1 VEDEML
7 TQTKRSLVEI
17 LERNKVIPVVESRTQ
32 FLTALTV
39 PGHSVIF
46 IRHCD
51 LFEIKSLCQQAAQ
64 QNYAIYI
71 NVDHINGIYPDIAGL
86 QYLNEQFHIT
96 GIISTSLKVLMLGKV
111 LGLQTVF
118 HIFAADSTGLGS
130 AIEMIDTTSIDL
142 FDVSPALVVPSISIA
157 LKNLLPRPFI
167 ASGLIS
173 TRRQIQAVL
182 QAGALGVAVI
192 QPELW

>member
-1 VEDEML
+1 ML
-7 TQTKRSLVEI
+7 AQTKRSPIEI
-17 LERNKVIPVVESRTQ
+17 LSPNRIIPVAESRTQ
-32 FLTALTV
+32 LLTALTI
-39 PGHSVIF
+39 PDHNAIF

-51 LFEIKSLCQQAAQ
+51 LFEIKLLCQQATHRG
-64 QNYAIYI
+64 YSLYI

-86 QYLNEQFHIT
+86 QYLIEQFHIT

-111 LGLQTVF
+111 LGLHTIF

-130 AIEMIDTTSIDL
+130 ALEMIDTTAIDL
-142 FDVSPALVVPSISIA
+142 FDVSPALVVPSISVA
-157 LKNLLPRPFI
+157 LKGLLPHPFI

-173 TRRQIQAVL
+173 TKRQVQAVL